1 MWTFEV
7 KQLKL
12 RVKIQ
17 RGLTEMDKHMWK
29 STKPNGGKQNLVSKQ
44 IPNWSILTRQD
55 FYRESKSI

>member
-12 RVKIQ
+12 RIKIQ
-17 RGLTEMDKHMWK
+17 RGLAEMDKHMWK
-29 STKPNGGKQNLVSKQ
+29 SRKPNGGKQNLVSKQ

-55 FYRESKSI
+55 FYWDSKSI